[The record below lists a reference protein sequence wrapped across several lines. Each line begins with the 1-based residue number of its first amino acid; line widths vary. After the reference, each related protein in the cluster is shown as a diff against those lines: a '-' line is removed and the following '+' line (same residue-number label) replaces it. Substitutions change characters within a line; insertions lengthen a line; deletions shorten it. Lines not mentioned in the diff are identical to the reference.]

1 METSESAYVRDRP
14 PEQLSEA
21 PGRSAATGLAIKL
34 GVVHALVDAACAA
47 AIYSEVARSRLP
59 LEMLVTL
66 VFVYNSLAFGTQWLV
81 GAIAD
86 LKAAY
91 RFVAA
96 AGTFLVAAALVVEP
110 SSPLTGAVVAGI
122 GNACFHVGAGGVVL
136 RKSFGRGAES
146 GIFVG
151 PGAFGLVAGL
161 WLGLHSH
168 LFRLPLTFLLVC
180 STLLLA
186 RLMPSPKQFAP
197 PHGAPHPPGSRAL
210 FTAFA
215 IILLLL
221 CSVGVRSAVGGL
233 LSGSWRTSTFAV
245 FGLGAAAMLGKCV
258 GGILSDRF
266 GWRLTSV
273 VALIISAPLIST
285 GMNNLGGALCGM
297 LIFQF
302 TMPVTLAAVYL
313 AFPRWPGLAF
323 GLPCLALLL
332 GALPAMTN
340 LLGPVELKPLAI
352 PLVLL
357 SALMLFL
364 GLGRKPPHT
373 GKYPAAD
380 TMTLS
385 TGSNQ

>member
-1 METSESAYVRDRP
+1 MET
-14 PEQLSEA
+14 L
-21 PGRSAATGLAIKL
+21 I
-34 GVVHALVDAACAA
+34 
-47 AIYSEVARSRLP
+47 
-59 LEMLVTL
+59 TL

-86 LKAAY
+86 IKAAY

-96 AGTFLVAAALVVEP
+96 AGTFLVAAALVIEP
-110 SSPLTGAVVAGI
+110 SSPLAGAVVAGI
-122 GNACFHVGAGGVVL
+122 GNACFHVGAGAVVL
-136 RKSFGRGAES
+136 RKSFGKGAES

-168 LFRLPLTFLLVC
+168 LFRPPLTFLLVC
-180 STLLLA
+180 STLLLP
-186 RLMPSPKQFAP
+186 RLMPSSKQFAP
-197 PHGAPHPPGSRAL
+197 LPDAPHPPGSRA
-210 FTAFA
+210 FFAAFA

-221 CSVGVRSAVGGL
+221 CSVAVRSAVGGL

-245 FGLGAAAMLGKCV
+245 FGLGAAAMLGKCA

-273 VALIISAPLIST
+273 VALIISAPLIAT

-313 AFPRWPGLAF
+313 AFPRRPGLAF

-332 GALPAMTN
+332 GALPSITTI
-340 LLGPVELKPLAI
+340 LGPVELKPLAI

-364 GLGRKPPHT
+364 GLGKPPDT

-380 TMTLS
+380 TIG
-385 TGSNQ
+385 GSAGGN